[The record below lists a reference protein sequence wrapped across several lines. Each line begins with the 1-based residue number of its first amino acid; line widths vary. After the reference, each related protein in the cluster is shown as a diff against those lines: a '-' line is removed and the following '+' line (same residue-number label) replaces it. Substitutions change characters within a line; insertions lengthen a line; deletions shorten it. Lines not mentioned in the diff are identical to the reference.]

1 MGIFSPD
8 GALARFLNA
17 LGNLIVLNILT
28 IICCIPI
35 FTAGAAMTAL
45 YTMVMRMVRKEDGK
59 IISGYF
65 HAFKDNFKQATILWL
80 IFGGLIAFMTFDI
93 WLLRSITGT
102 FGTVYRVVLFVIILV
117 FAMVL
122 LNIFAVL
129 ARFDNTIKNTA
140 KNALLFCVG
149 KLPQAV
155 LMLVLTLIPVALL
168 TISYRFVSVDFLIG
182 LSGPAYLAAIYFAD
196 LFKKYE
202 DVEEETVE

>member
-8 GALARFLNA
+8 GALARLLNT

-28 IICCIPI
+28 IICCVPV

-59 IISGYF
+59 IISEYF
-65 HAFKDNFKQATILWL
+65 KAFKVNFKQATILWL

-102 FGTVYRVVLFVIILV
+102 FGMAYRVILFVIVLV
-117 FAMVL
+117 FAVQ
-122 LNIFAVL
+122 
-129 ARFDNTIKNTA
+129 ARFDNTMKNTA

-155 LMLVLTLIPVALL
+155 LMLLLTLIPAVLL

-196 LFKKYE
+196 LFKNYE
-202 DVEEETVE
+202 DVEEETVK

>member
-1 MGIFSPD
+1 MGLFSPD
-8 GALARFLNA
+8 GVLARFLNT

-28 IICCIPI
+28 LICCIPV

-102 FGTVYRVVLFVIILV
+102 FGTVYRVVLFVIILI

-122 LNIFAVL
+122 LHIFAVL

-149 KLPQAV
+149 KLPQAA
-155 LMLVLTLIPVALL
+155 LMLVLTLIPAILL
-168 TISYRFVSVDFLIG
+168 TVSYRFISVDFLIG

-196 LFKKYE
+196 LFKNYE
-202 DVEEETVE
+202 EVEEVVE

>member
-8 GALARFLNA
+8 GALARLLNT

-28 IICCIPI
+28 IICCVPV

-59 IISGYF
+59 IISEYF
-65 HAFKDNFKQATILWL
+65 KAFKVNFKQATILWL

-102 FGTVYRVVLFVIILV
+102 FGMAYRVILFVIVLV
-117 FAMVL
+117 FAMIL
-122 LNIFAVL
+122 IHIFAVQ
-129 ARFDNTIKNTA
+129 ARFDNTT
-140 KNALLFCVG
+140 KNALLFRVG

-155 LMLVLTLIPVALL
+155 LMLLLTLIPAVLL

-196 LFKKYE
+196 LFKNYE
-202 DVEEETVE
+202 DVEEETVK

>member
-8 GALARFLNA
+8 GALARLLNT

-28 IICCIPI
+28 IICCVPV

-45 YTMVMRMVRKEDGK
+45 YTMVMRMARKEDGK
-59 IISGYF
+59 IISEYF
-65 HAFKDNFKQATILWL
+65 KAFKVNFKQATILWL

-102 FGTVYRVVLFVIILV
+102 FGMAYRVILFVIH
-117 FAMVL
+117 
-122 LNIFAVL
+122 IFAVQ
-129 ARFDNTIKNTA
+129 ARFDNTMKNTA

-155 LMLVLTLIPVALL
+155 LMLLLTLIPAVLL

-196 LFKKYE
+196 LFKNYE
-202 DVEEETVE
+202 DVEEETVK

>member
-8 GALARFLNA
+8 GALARLLNT

-28 IICCIPI
+28 IICCVPV

-45 YTMVMRMVRKEDGK
+45 YTMVMRMARKEDGK
-59 IISGYF
+59 IISEYF
-65 HAFKDNFKQATILWL
+65 KAFKANFKQATILWL

-93 WLLRSITGT
+93 WLLRSIT
-102 FGTVYRVVLFVIILV
+102 
-117 FAMVL
+117 ML
-122 LNIFAVL
+122 LIHIFAVQ
-129 ARFDNTIKNTA
+129 ARFDNTMKNTA

-155 LMLVLTLIPVALL
+155 LMLLLTLIPAVLL
-168 TISYRFVSVDFLIG
+168 TISYRFISVDFLIG

-196 LFKKYE
+196 LFKNYE
-202 DVEEETVE
+202 DVEEETVK

>member
-8 GALARFLNA
+8 GALARLLNT

-28 IICCIPI
+28 IICCVPV

-59 IISGYF
+59 IISEYF
-65 HAFKDNFKQATILWL
+65 KAFKVNFKQATILWL

-102 FGTVYRVVLFVIILV
+102 FGMAYRVILFVIVLV
-117 FAMVL
+117 FAM
-122 LNIFAVL
+122 I
-129 ARFDNTIKNTA
+129 
-140 KNALLFCVG
+140 
-149 KLPQAV
+149 
-155 LMLVLTLIPVALL
+155 LIPAVLL

-196 LFKKYE
+196 LFKNYE
-202 DVEEETVE
+202 DVEEETVK

>member
-8 GALARFLNA
+8 GKLARFLNG

-28 IICCIPI
+28 IICCIPV

-45 YTMVMRMVRKEDGK
+45 YTMVMRMVRKEEGK
-59 IISGYF
+59 IISEYLK
-65 HAFKDNFKQATILWL
+65 AFKDNFKQATILWL

-93 WLLRSITGT
+93 WILRSLTGT
-102 FGTVYRVVLFVIILV
+102 FGMVYRVILFVIILV
-117 FAMVL
+117 FVMVL
-122 LNIFAVL
+122 IHIFAVL

-155 LMLVLTLIPVALL
+155 LMLVLTLIPAILL
-168 TISYRFVSVDFLIG
+168 TVSYRFVSVDFLIG
-182 LSGPAYLAAIYFAD
+182 LSGSAYLAAIYFAD
-196 LFKKYE
+196 LFKNYEEVEE
-202 DVEEETVE
+202 DVK

>member
-8 GALARFLNA
+8 GALARLLNT

-28 IICCIPI
+28 IICCVPV

-59 IISGYF
+59 IIY
-65 HAFKDNFKQATILWL
+65 
-80 IFGGLIAFMTFDI
+80 
-93 WLLRSITGT
+93 
-102 FGTVYRVVLFVIILV
+102 
-117 FAMVL
+117 
-122 LNIFAVL
+122 IFAVQ
-129 ARFDNTIKNTA
+129 ARFDNTMKNTA

-155 LMLVLTLIPVALL
+155 LMLLLTLIPAVLL

-196 LFKKYE
+196 LFKNYE
-202 DVEEETVE
+202 DVEEETVK

>member
-8 GALARFLNA
+8 GALARLLNT

-28 IICCIPI
+28 IICCVPV

-59 IISGYF
+59 IISEYF
-65 HAFKDNFKQATILWL
+65 KAFKVNFKQATILWL

-102 FGTVYRVVLFVIILV
+102 FGMAYRVILFVIVLV
-117 FAMVL
+117 FAMIL
-122 LNIFAVL
+122 IHIFAVQ
-129 ARFDNTIKNTA
+129 ARFDNTMKNTA

-155 LMLVLTLIPVALL
+155 LMLAVLL

-196 LFKKYE
+196 LFKNYE
-202 DVEEETVE
+202 DVEEETVK

>member
-1 MGIFSPD
+1 MNG
-8 GALARFLNA
+8 

-65 HAFKDNFKQATILWL
+65 YAFKDNFKQATILWL

-93 WLLRSITGT
+93 WLLRFITGT
-102 FGTVYRVVLFVIILV
+102 FGMVYRVILFVIILV

-122 LNIFAVL
+122 IHIFAVL

-155 LMLVLTLIPVALL
+155 LMLVLTLIPAILL
-168 TISYRFVSVDFLIG
+168 TVSYRFVSVDFLIG

-196 LFKKYE
+196 LFKNYE
-202 DVEEETVE
+202 EVEEVVE

>member
-8 GALARFLNA
+8 GALARLLNT

-28 IICCIPI
+28 IICCVPV

-45 YTMVMRMVRKEDGK
+45 YTMVMRMARKEDGK
-59 IISGYF
+59 IISEYF
-65 HAFKDNFKQATILWL
+65 KAFKVNFKQATILWL

-102 FGTVYRVVLFVIILV
+102 FGMAYRVILFVIVLV
-117 FAMVL
+117 FAVQ
-122 LNIFAVL
+122 
-129 ARFDNTIKNTA
+129 ARFDNTMKNTA

-155 LMLVLTLIPVALL
+155 LMLILTLIPAILL
-168 TISYRFVSVDFLIG
+168 TVSYRFISVDFLIG

-196 LFKKYE
+196 LFKAYE
-202 DVEEETVE
+202 EEETVE

>member
-8 GALARFLNA
+8 GKLARFLNG

-28 IICCIPI
+28 IICCIPV

-45 YTMVMRMVRKEDGK
+45 YTMVMRMVRKEEGK
-59 IISGYF
+59 IISEYLK
-65 HAFKDNFKQATILWL
+65 AFKDNFKQATILWL

-93 WLLRSITGT
+93 WILRSLTGT
-102 FGTVYRVVLFVIILV
+102 FGMVYRVILFVIILV
-117 FAMVL
+117 FVMVL
-122 LNIFAVL
+122 IHIFAVL

-155 LMLVLTLIPVALL
+155 LMLVLTLIPAILL
-168 TISYRFVSVDFLIG
+168 TVSYRFVSVDFLIG

-196 LFKKYE
+196 LFKNYEEVEE
-202 DVEEETVE
+202 DVK